1 MDSQELINV
10 AFKNI
15 TQPDLRNLSFS
26 LELPAQPLIQPL
38 EENSTVVYAV
48 SVPEVCRLCPLRKNR
63 LSCNHC
69 NRFL

>member
-1 MDSQELINV
+1 MDNQALINT

-15 TQPDLRNLSFS
+15 IQPDLRNLSFS

-38 EENSTVVYAV
+38 KENSTVVYAV
-48 SVPEVCRLCPLRKNR
+48 SVPEVYRLCALRKNR

-69 NRFL
+69 SRFL